1 MCNKNTPD
9 AAAEAIRTL
18 MHALIDISVIAD
30 RAHKHAT
37 SETEYAG
44 AFVPHSLAV
53 MQLSADMALNEA
65 GKIIMAACKNGGVV
79 MRDIY
84 NDTIDHA
91 SLALIHSEN
100 MLEIL
105 RIWLETLGDNERDK
119 QKSRI
124 ATALIT
130 LLKPVI
136 NELQEID
143 LLHDRYK
150 EQHIGE

>member
-1 MCNKNTPD
+1 
-9 AAAEAIRTL
+9 
-18 MHALIDISVIAD
+18 
-30 RAHKHAT
+30 
-37 SETEYAG
+37 
-44 AFVPHSLAV
+44 
-53 MQLSADMALNEA
+53 
-65 GKIIMAACKNGGVV
+65 

-124 ATALIT
+124 VTALIT
-130 LLKPVI
+130 LLEPVI

>member
-1 MCNKNTPD
+1 
-9 AAAEAIRTL
+9 
-18 MHALIDISVIAD
+18 
-30 RAHKHAT
+30 
-37 SETEYAG
+37 
-44 AFVPHSLAV
+44 
-53 MQLSADMALNEA
+53 
-65 GKIIMAACKNGGVV
+65 

-84 NDTIDHA
+84 LETIDRA
-91 SLALIHSEN
+91 FLALYHSEN

-130 LLKPVI
+130 LLEPVI
-136 NELQEID
+136 MELQEID

-150 EQHIGE
+150 EQHTGE